1 MQTLDG
7 NTEVYGIMGWPVSHS
22 LSPALHN
29 RAFAELGLN
38 KVYVPFPVPG
48 EDVEAAL
55 HGFRA
60 TGVRGL
66 SVTIPHKQAVIPF
79 LDTLDPV
86 AARIGAVNTLLVKD
100 GRIHGYNTDWQG
112 ANQALTEVVDLAG
125 TRVVLLGAGGS
136 ARALGFGLLEAGAKV
151 VVASRTPAQGQALA
165 ADMNCHWQPLA
176 EVEKLTAEVLVNA
189 TSVGMAPAID
199 EMVVPSAILSGYRV
213 VMDIVYSPLE
223 TKLLQEAAG
232 AGCQVVNGL
241 AMLLYQGAAQF
252 ELWTGL
258 KAPLDAMR
266 QELDRRFKK

>member
-1 MQTLDG
+1 MKTVDG

-38 KVYVPFPVPG
+38 KVYVPFPV

-55 HGFRA
+55 QGFRA
-60 TGVRGL
+60 TGVHGV

-79 LDTLDPV
+79 LDTIDPV

-100 GRIHGYNTDWQG
+100 GRISGHNTDWQG
-112 ANQALTEVVDLAG
+112 ANQALSEVVDLAG
-125 TRVVLLGAGGS
+125 TEVVLLGAGGS

-151 VVASRTPAQGQALA
+151 IVASRTPARGQALA
-165 ADMNCHWQPLA
+165 ADMNCEWQPLA
-176 EVEKLTAEVLVNA
+176 EVGKLAAEVLVNA

-199 EMVVPSAILSGYRV
+199 AMPVPNAILSGYRV

-223 TKLLQEAAG
+223 TKLLKEAAG
-232 AGCQVVNGL
+232 AGCQVIDGL

-252 ELWTGL
+252 KIWTGL
-258 KAPLDAMR
+258 KPPLEAMR